1 MNFKYLILLSAFVTS
16 AANAIEVVD
25 AEVVSY
31 EPVYD
36 ERITRVPY
44 ESCQEVRYK
53 NPTPHRTLGGSVVNR
68 EVRRYGS
75 IQGYVGASAG
85 QAIGSQIGGGSA
97 KRHTTEAGRVIGARI
112 GDSFSTRQD
121 DEYLTKVDCRIRFKD
136 TVVRN
141 LRYYTVTL
149 RYNDMLFY
157 RNSSK
162 VPSSTM
168 KVTVY

>member
-1 MNFKYLILLSAFVTS
+1 MNFKYLILFSAIATS

-25 AEVVSY
+25 AEVISY

-36 ERITRVPY
+36 ERIVRAPY

-53 NPTPHRTLGGSVVNR
+53 NPTPNRTIGGSVVNR

-85 QAIGSQIGGGSA
+85 QAIGSQLGGGSDN
-97 KRHTTEAGRVIGARI
+97 RYTTEAGRVIGAHI
-112 GDSFSTRQD
+112 GDSFSTRPD
-121 DEYLTKVDCRIRFKD
+121 DEYLTKIDCRIRFKN

-157 RNSSK
+157 RNSSR

-168 KVTVY
+168 KVAVY